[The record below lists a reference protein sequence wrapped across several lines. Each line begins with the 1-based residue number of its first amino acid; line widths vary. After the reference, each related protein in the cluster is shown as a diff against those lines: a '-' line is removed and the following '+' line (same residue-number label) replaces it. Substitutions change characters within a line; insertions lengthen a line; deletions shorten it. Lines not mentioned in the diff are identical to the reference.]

1 MLSKVREFIAANDL
15 FRPGDRIGVAVS
27 GGIDSVCLL
36 HVLMTVADPTQ
47 TLIVCHFDH
56 GLRTESTDDAA
67 FVRNISAAWGL
78 ACRVERLDVKSYA
91 KAKHLSLE
99 MAARELR
106 YAALNRLAAAL
117 GLNRIAL
124 GHHQGDQVETVLLR
138 IIRGTGLDG
147 LGGMDA
153 KRADG
158 LMIRPLLCVN
168 REEIRDYAAKSH
180 LSWVE
185 DSTNSLVEIPRN
197 RVRHEL
203 LPQLRRDYNPGV
215 EGALLGLAA
224 LAREAREHLEKE
236 LTEVWDNLGIRM
248 ENSGML
254 FNGPVLLGLP
264 GTLARLALRRFVALA
279 GGDPGRLSKNAT
291 ERLWHFIRGT
301 GGRRLSI
308 PGGLTMV
315 RRGGDFFLGR
325 VQAAPAISGLSL
337 AGPGIAVLPDG
348 RGIKAAYWDGNPP
361 GWQDVG
367 KDEAFVDGDLLAWP
381 LSIRSRRP
389 GDRFHPLGLQG
400 GKKVKEVLIEAKIP
414 RESRNAV
421 PLVVDG
427 SGRVIWLA
435 GLRADQRFR
444 ITAETRHILHLTL
457 GARELPLCD

>member
-1 MLSKVREFIAANDL
+1 
-15 FRPGDRIGVAVS
+15 
-27 GGIDSVCLL
+27 
-36 HVLMTVADPTQ
+36 
-47 TLIVCHFDH
+47 
-56 GLRTESTDDAA
+56 
-67 FVRNISAAWGL
+67 
-78 ACRVERLDVKSYA
+78 
-91 KAKHLSLE
+91 
-99 MAARELR
+99 
-106 YAALNRLAAAL
+106 
-117 GLNRIAL
+117 
-124 GHHQGDQVETVLLR
+124 
-138 IIRGTGLDG
+138 
-147 LGGMDA
+147 
-153 KRADG
+153 
-158 LMIRPLLCVN
+158 
-168 REEIRDYAAKSH
+168 
-180 LSWVE
+180 
-185 DSTNSLVEIPRN
+185 
-197 RVRHEL
+197 
-203 LPQLRRDYNPGV
+203 
-215 EGALLGLAA
+215 
-224 LAREAREHLEKE
+224 
-236 LTEVWDNLGIRM
+236 
-248 ENSGML
+248 
-254 FNGPVLLGLP
+254 
-264 GTLARLALRRFVALA
+264 
-279 GGDPGRLSKNAT
+279 
-291 ERLWHFIRGT
+291 
-301 GGRRLSI
+301 
-308 PGGLTMV
+308 MV